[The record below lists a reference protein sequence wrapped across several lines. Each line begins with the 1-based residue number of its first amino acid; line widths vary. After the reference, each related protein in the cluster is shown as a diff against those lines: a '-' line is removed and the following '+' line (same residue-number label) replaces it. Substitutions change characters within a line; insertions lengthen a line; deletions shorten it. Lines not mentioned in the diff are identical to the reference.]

1 MKKYNVKDR
10 IFDSSVFIVIGIAV
24 ILCIIPF
31 MNIISVSLSSNSAI
45 VSQKVT
51 IFPIEASINTYKNI
65 LHDMSM
71 LYSLGYSVV
80 LTIVYTLLSMIV
92 TILAAYP
99 LTKKDLKGRS
109 FFLMLI
115 MFTMYFSGGLIPDYI
130 LIKNLKLLN
139 TPWSLILPGLM
150 SVYNMIILKS
160 FFQSLPD
167 SLGEAAEIDGCS
179 QWGILIKI
187 VLPLSL
193 PSIATLSLFYAVHR
207 WNTFMDAL
215 FYITKPKLYPIQLKL
230 YQIISI
236 SNQLDT
242 SAEGGSGANITP
254 EGLKAAS
261 VMFATIPILLV
272 YPWLQKYFV
281 SGVMVGAVKG

>member
-1 MKKYNVKDR
+1 MKKYDIKDKV
-10 IFDSSVFIVIGIAV
+10 FDSSVFVIIIIAL
-24 ILCIIPF
+24 IICIIPF

-51 IFPIEASINTYKNI
+51 IFPIEASIETYKNI
-65 LHDMSM
+65 FHDMSM

-80 LTIVYTLLSMIV
+80 LTIIFTILSMIV

-99 LTKKDLKGRS
+99 LTKKGLKGRS
-109 FFLMLI
+109 FFLMII

-167 SLGEAAEIDGCS
+167 SLEEAAEIDGCS

-215 FYITKPKLYPIQLKL
+215 FYITKPRLYPIQLKL

-236 SNQLDT
+236 SQNLST
-242 SAEGGSGANITP
+242 SAEGSSTANMTP